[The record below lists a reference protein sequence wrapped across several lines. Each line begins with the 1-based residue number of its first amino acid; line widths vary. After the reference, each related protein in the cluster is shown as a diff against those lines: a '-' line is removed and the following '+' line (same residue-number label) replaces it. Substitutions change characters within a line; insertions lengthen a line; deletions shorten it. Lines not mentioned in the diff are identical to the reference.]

1 MGSTTGASVSISLSF
16 ARLGQELAP
25 PEVPQ
30 GVSEILIGSIHIIKP
45 LILQGR
51 QSANGLYVILE
62 GPPLSTLY

>member
-1 MGSTTGASVSISLSF
+1 MGHTTGASISISLCF

-25 PEVPQ
+25 PDVPQ
-30 GVSEILIGSIHIIKP
+30 AVSEILKLSIHILKP

-62 GPPLSTLY
+62 GPALWTLY